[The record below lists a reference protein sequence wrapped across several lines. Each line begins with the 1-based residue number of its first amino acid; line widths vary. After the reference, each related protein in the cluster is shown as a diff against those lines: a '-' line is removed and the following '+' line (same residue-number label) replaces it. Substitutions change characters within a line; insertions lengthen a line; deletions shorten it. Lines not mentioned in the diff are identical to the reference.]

1 MVLGWL
7 VSILLLPTTLKKFM
21 IMLEVCLMTITTS
34 LICQVWGPRVD
45 FTEVTVPGKKAS
57 EDGDIIDSTL

>member
-1 MVLGWL
+1 MLGWL

-21 IMLEVCLMTITTS
+21 IKLEVCLTMITTS

-45 FTEVTVPGKKAS
+45 FTEEVTVPGKKAS
-57 EDGDIIDSTL
+57 EGDNIDSSL

>member
-1 MVLGWL
+1 MMLGWL

-21 IMLEVCLMTITTS
+21 IMLEVCLMMITTS

-45 FTEVTVPGKKAS
+45 FTEATVPGKKAS
-57 EDGDIIDSTL
+57 EGDNIDSTL